1 MTEQEAKDKVKEF
14 FDSLTPEQLTD
25 LKSDFK
31 KGVDDF
37 IKKNIDKLNEL
48 KAKKLE
54 YEEVKKT
61 LIQPFGSPYNP
72 AIYAKKDEAG
82 KEIYKLEKL
91 IQRQENVVKAI
102 ENGGAIINVTDE
114 NGFVYESVPDFRKVD
129 TSEFNFEEETI
140 LSLPIP
146 KYVPEIDVDLFERKG
161 FVFDSIRVT
170 EDSYLISING
180 YREKKEEKEKNS
192 FVIVTLDQLVL
203 IIDYYY
209 TKLKAEKQAEADRKT
224 KRSEEYYD
232 SLSEEQRKRYV
243 FQRGFYHS
251 LPVSVKKKITEADYE
266 KLDLQQRE
274 ALYKPFKRYGAKRL
288 TAKLSEDYMWTSF
301 HKMYED
307 FINKEATL
315 IEKKVD
321 GREKKYANPIVF
333 KYWEDFREM
342 VNFKIKDIK
351 IQREDYS
358 ETYKQAIETSFGESN
373 VDNALKD
380 KLGIL
385 IKRQNG
391 DKIKPFETSQIED
404 GWVEIQKV
412 FGNLKENAL
421 KYNLKISHS
430 GDKLIF
436 ASKALGVFISKMG
449 TIAVSNKLGEID
461 FKSTFAHESAHF
473 IDFLIGE
480 LNGKRWATDD
490 YESLAGKI
498 AFTFRN
504 SMNRSKAQQSD
515 YINATKECFARCF
528 QQYFGVKTGNMLTKN
543 VEKIISEQPI
553 SFYEHPDFVNE
564 ANFSNKI
571 VPMVEQFLKENL
583 IVFETT
589 IDVKGVNEP
598 VNIVESKVTDEQQE
612 WIEALDSL
620 NLLLNEGGTDSEIAE
635 WKEGIES
642 LNILLK

>member
-1 MTEQEAKDKVKEF
+1 MTEQEAKKKAEEF
-14 FDSLTPEQLTD
+14 LNSLSPEQFSELQD
-25 LKSDFK
+25 EFK
-31 KGVDDF
+31 KGFDNL
-37 IKKNIDKLNEL
+37 IQSNIDKLNEL
-48 KAKKLE
+48 KAKKSE
-54 YEEVKKT
+54 YEEIKKT
-61 LIQPFGSPYNP
+61 LIQPWNPYNP

-82 KEIYKLEKL
+82 KEIYKLERL
-91 IQRQENVVKAI
+91 IQRQENVVKSL
-102 ENGGAIINVTDE
+102 ENGGSIISVTDE
-114 NGFVYESVPDFRKVD
+114 HGFVYESIPDFRKVD

-140 LSLPIP
+140 LSLPVP
-146 KYVPEIDVDLFERKG
+146 KYVPVIDISVFETKG

-192 FVIVTLDQLVL
+192 FVVVTLDQLVL
-203 IIDYYY
+203 IIDYYF

-224 KRSEEYYD
+224 KRAEEYYD

-243 FQRGFYHS
+243 FQIGFYKS
-251 LPVSVKKKITEADYE
+251 LPVAVKKKISEADYE
-266 KLDLQQRE
+266 KLNLQERE

-301 HKMYED
+301 HRMYED

-315 IEKKVD
+315 IEKVVD
-321 GREKKYANPIVF
+321 GRKKTYANPIVS
-333 KYWEDFREM
+333 KYWADFREM

-358 ETYKQAIETSFGESN
+358 ESYKQAIETSFGESN
-373 VDNALKD
+373 VDAVLKD

-391 DKIKPFETSQIED
+391 EKIKINESSQIENAWLD
-404 GWVEIQKV
+404 IQKV
-412 FGNLKENAL
+412 YGNLKENAL

-430 GDKLIF
+430 ADKLIF
-436 ASKALGVFISKMG
+436 ASKALGVFVPKMG
-449 TIAVSNKLGEID
+449 TIAVSNKLGDID

-473 IDFLIGE
+473 IDYFIGE

-490 YESLAGKI
+490 YEALAGKI

-504 SMNRSKAQQSD
+504 SMNRNKKEQSD

-528 QQYFGVKTGNMLTKN
+528 QQYFAVKTGNLITKN
-543 VEKIISEQPI
+543 VEKVISEEPI
-553 SFYEHPDFVNE
+553 SFYKHPNFVNE
-564 ANFSNKI
+564 ETFNNVI
-571 VPMVEQFLKENL
+571 VPMIEQFLKENL

-589 IDVKGVNEP
+589 IDANEVNDP
-598 VNIVESKVTDEQQE
+598 VQIVESNVFDEKQE
-612 WIEALDSL
+612 WLEALDSL
-620 NLLLNEGGTDSEIAE
+620 NLLLNEGGTDAEIAE